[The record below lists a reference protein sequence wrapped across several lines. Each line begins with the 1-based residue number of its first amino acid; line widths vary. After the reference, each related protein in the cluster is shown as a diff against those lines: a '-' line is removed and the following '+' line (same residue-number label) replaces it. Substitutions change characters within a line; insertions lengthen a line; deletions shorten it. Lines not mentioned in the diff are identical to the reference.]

1 MTQNL
6 QIPAVIATPVPR
18 WVMESIEVNCGLQK
32 HIAYFKTMLI
42 HLWCGPVCSS
52 EMSGCSLG
60 LIQREAIQTP
70 LKTFLR
76 VKTLFFSNELPA
88 LKQQSEMITT

>member
-60 LIQREAIQTP
+60 LIHKEGIQTP
-70 LKTFLR
+70 LKTSLR

>member
-1 MTQNL
+1 MTLNL
-6 QIPAVIATPVPR
+6 QVPAVIATPVPR

-42 HLWCGPVCSS
+42 HLWCVLVCTN
-52 EMSGCSLG
+52 EISGCSLE
-60 LIQREAIQTP
+60 LIHREAIQTP
-70 LKTFLR
+70 LKTSLR